1 MIEEYKECSMI
12 TIYILIFLLGSLFGL
27 IICYVTTNW
36 DAVKSTVKVD
46 YSIEAKKVGL
56 DKCPQSRMYA
66 IYTRNNFWDKW
77 KEFQVYT
84 SHHIAYQ
91 EASTINKMPEY
102 F

>member
-1 MIEEYKECSMI
+1 MII
-12 TIYILIFLLGSLFGL
+12 TCILMFLLGSLFGL

-66 IYTRNNFWDKW
+66 IYTRNNFWNKW
-77 KEFQVYT
+77 KELQVYA
-84 SHHIAYQ
+84 SHHIAHQ
-91 EASTINKMPEY
+91 EAIMINKIPEY